1 VAGRHPD
8 VDDDQL
14 GLVPALRAPAAR
26 AASPACPTTSNPD
39 RDRRLARPFA
49 QEDVVVGE
57 RHPGGGGRGHGCGR
71 WPDMTGAGRII
82 LGRRMP

>member
-14 GLVPALRAPAAR
+14 GLVPAHERQQLGCVAR
-26 AASPACPTTSNPD
+26 LPD
-39 RDRRLARPFA
+39 DLEPRPRQEAGQPFA

-57 RHPGGGGRGHGCGR
+57 RHPGGGGRGPGVA
-71 WPDMTGAGRII
+71 GA
-82 LGRRMP
+82 